1 MTTWLYV
8 CIYVANFVSTY
19 FEKFELKP
27 YFVENIC
34 ILHFQCLY
42 STEKGPAKTIL
53 ALKKRI

>member
-8 CIYVANFVSTY
+8 CIYVAILFKIMLK
-19 FEKFELKP
+19 KFELKP

-42 STEKGPAKTIL
+42 ATERGPAKTVL